1 MVRDRSWAE
10 QVGFG
15 VTSGSQGSM
24 RLAPPQRVFGKNLG
38 GQTTQ
43 ASDGVPLLPLGDR
56 WQGPAPAAQ

>member
-1 MVRDRSWAE
+1 
-10 QVGFG
+10 
-15 VTSGSQGSM
+15 M

>member
-15 VTSGSQGSM
+15 VTAGSQGSM
-24 RLAPPQRVFGKNLG
+24 RPASPQRVFGKNLG

-43 ASDGVPLLPLGDR
+43 ASDGVPLLPPGDR